1 MPADSHPP
9 ITSRTPIKTTLGAL
23 VFSIGLI
30 IGWSISFAF
39 MQRDISELDKRV
51 TSLEVT
57 VKSDHDILTRIDT
70 NVADIQRHLDK
81 LAK

>member
-1 MPADSHPP
+1 MPVDAHPE
-9 ITSRTPIKTTLGAL
+9 ITASTRITTTLRAL
-23 VFSIGLI
+23 LVCAGI
-30 IGWSISFAF
+30 ILGWGISYAIV
-39 MQRDISELDKRV
+39 QQKVSDLDKRV